1 MRATGFGRV
10 VIPAFAAFVM
20 FASLAGGVDAQT
32 KRRKTT
38 SKPVPVA
45 TPTPDPNDVQ
55 IISTADQ
62 MDRTY
67 LTPADVKPAGQ
78 QTDAADAQKV
88 KELTARVKKLEAQRT
103 DTYEE
108 SQKRMLLNLDIL
120 TRAEQRS
127 ESLRKELFDMM
138 EKENSI
144 KTRLD
149 QLEYDMTPEMINRS
163 AAFAGSMKP
172 EEVREMRRK
181 SLDSERQNL
190 QALLDE
196 IQRTKTNLTAN
207 LQRSDDLVEKLRSK
221 LEKDIDNTFLSDQ
234 PNQ

>member
-1 MRATGFGRV
+1 MRIIGFGRV
-10 VIPAFAAFVM
+10 LVPAFAAFVM

-38 SKPVPVA
+38 AKPVPVA

-55 IISTADQ
+55 VISTADQ
-62 MDRTY
+62 LDRTY
-67 LTPADVKPAGQ
+67 LTPADVKPAEPQ
-78 QTDAADAQKV
+78 STADAQKV
-88 KELTARVKKLEAQRT
+88 KELAARVKKLEAQRT

-120 TRAEQRS
+120 TRSEQRS

-149 QLEYDMTPEMINRS
+149 QIEYDISPEMINRS

-181 SLDSERQNL
+181 SLESERQNL
-190 QALLDE
+190 QTLLDE
-196 IQRTKTNLTAN
+196 IQRTKANLTAS
-207 LQRSDDLVEKLRSK
+207 LERSDQLVEKLRAK
-221 LEKDIDNTFLSDQ
+221 LEKDIDSTFLNDQ
-234 PNQ
+234 PKQ

>member
-1 MRATGFGRV
+1 MFV
-10 VIPAFAAFVM
+10 VCAF
-20 FASLAGGVDAQT
+20 LAGGIDAQT
-32 KRRKTT
+32 TRRKVKT
-38 SKPVPVA
+38 KPVPVA

-55 IISTADQ
+55 VISTADQ
-62 MDRTY
+62 IDRTY
-67 LTPADVKPAGQ
+67 LTPADVKPAGT

-88 KELTARVKKLEAQRT
+88 KDLAARVKKLEAQRT

-120 TRAEQRS
+120 TRSEQRS
-127 ESLRKELFDMM
+127 ESLRKELFEMM

-149 QLEYDMTPEMINRS
+149 QIEYDMTPEMINRS

-190 QALLDE
+190 QTLLDE
-196 IQRTKTNLTAN
+196 IQRTKANLTAS
-207 LQRSDDLVEKLRSK
+207 LERSDQLVEKLRSK
-221 LEKDIDNTFLSDQ
+221 LEKDIDSTFLNEQ